1 MTEDRKK
8 RTTLPTRE
16 IPGVT
21 IEKTLFWH
29 PGMKKTETRAPERTS
44 ARTPSR
50 PPAPTRAPSRASPR
64 ARAAS
69 ASPAPGPG
77 SSQEPANP
85 WADLDETG
93 AGLSVDDFIT
103 TMVSRASTALRRA
116 LTGDYAGRS
125 GLSISEW
132 RMLSVLA
139 HAKEMTFPDLVV
151 ASVADKAQVSRT
163 LRLMQERGLV
173 AVEKEGSNPR
183 WQVMRCKMTPAGTAL
198 YRKVMPQAR
207 RTQAAM
213 IRLLEPGDRAA
224 LYRALKLL
232 RQVCEASGG
241 AGRDGV
247 DD

>member
-1 MTEDRKK
+1 
-8 RTTLPTRE
+8 
-16 IPGVT
+16 
-21 IEKTLFWH
+21 
-29 PGMKKTETRAPERTS
+29 MKKTKTHAPERTS
-44 ARTPSR
+44 AR
-50 PPAPTRAPSRASPR
+50 AATRAPAPASARASSRASSR

-69 ASPAPGPG
+69 APPGPAPTQ
-77 SSQEPANP
+77 SQEPANP
-85 WADLDETG
+85 WADLDEAGT
-93 AGLSVDDFIT
+93 GLSVDDFIT
-103 TMVSRASTALRRA
+103 TMTSRASTALRRA
-116 LTGDYAGRS
+116 LTGTYAGKS
-125 GLSISEW
+125 GLTISEW

-139 HAKEMTFPDLVV
+139 QAKEMSFPDLVV

-213 IRLLEPGDRAA
+213 IRQLEPADRAA

-241 AGRDGV
+241 LGRDGV